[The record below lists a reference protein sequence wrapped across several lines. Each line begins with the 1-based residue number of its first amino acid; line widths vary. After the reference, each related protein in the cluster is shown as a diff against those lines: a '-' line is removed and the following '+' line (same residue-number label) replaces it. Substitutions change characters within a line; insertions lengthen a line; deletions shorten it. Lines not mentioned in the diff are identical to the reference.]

1 MIKINLRDTPGLTVK
16 DGRLQNSRP
25 DGVTGIQH
33 AADMRK
39 MLKREEKISMMEEA
53 NYRAEMRADM
63 MEKMR
68 NNMSCGCGM

>member
-1 MIKINLRDTPGLTVK
+1 MIKINLKGTPGLTIK
-16 DGRLQNSRP
+16 DGRLQNNRP

-39 MLKREEKISMMEEA
+39 MMRREEKISMMEEA

-68 NNMSCGCGM
+68 NSMDCGCDM